1 MTETILSFSR
11 GAAPWAL
18 MGLCV
23 DKKESEG
30 RGNEI

>member
-1 MTETILSFSR
+1 MTETILSFSCAEALR
-11 GAAPWAL
+11 AL

-23 DKKESEG
+23 DKMESEG